1 MEDSDLA
8 WFFGIA
14 HQQDP
19 YLMDMIL
26 DMKFKWT
33 LRFCDTSK
41 FELRCIYNYYRF
53 D

>member
-8 WFFGIA
+8 VFFGIA
-14 HQQDP
+14 YQQEP

-26 DMKFKWT
+26 DMKLKWT

-41 FELRCIYNYYRF
+41 LN
-53 D
+53 